1 MINFKPR
8 KFKLTLNNNDPS
20 VDPYFQLAKNA
31 SNWRKTAFSLML
43 IIVLLI
49 FFLANIAM
57 KSTVET
63 FIIEREGN
71 RYTVVGKAEDVART
85 QDKATDQEIIY
96 FLNEVIY
103 GIKSLSK
110 DSEVYNRNY
119 KKSLVFLSRSAAKK
133 FDNYLKEEKYVDKVK
148 NGKTVEIYFNTGD
161 KISDNT
167 YQIRWR
173 QTTFS
178 KNGEIESNINYS
190 AIVTIT
196 FTDMS
201 DPQKVYINPL
211 GLMITDF
218 SQKEEML

>member
-31 SNWRKTAFSLML
+31 NNWRKTAFSLML

-85 QDKATDQEIIY
+85 QDKVTDQEIIY

-119 KKSLVFLSRSAAKK
+119 KKSLVF
-133 FDNYLKEEKYVDKVK
+133 YPEVQLK
-148 NGKTVEIYFNTGD
+148 NL
-161 KISDNT
+161 
-167 YQIRWR
+167 
-173 QTTFS
+173 
-178 KNGEIESNINYS
+178 
-190 AIVTIT
+190 TI
-196 FTDMS
+196 
-201 DPQKVYINPL
+201 I
-211 GLMITDF
+211 
-218 SQKEEML
+218 

>member
-31 SNWRKTAFSLML
+31 NNWRKTAFSLML

-85 QDKATDQEIIY
+85 QDKVTDQEIIY